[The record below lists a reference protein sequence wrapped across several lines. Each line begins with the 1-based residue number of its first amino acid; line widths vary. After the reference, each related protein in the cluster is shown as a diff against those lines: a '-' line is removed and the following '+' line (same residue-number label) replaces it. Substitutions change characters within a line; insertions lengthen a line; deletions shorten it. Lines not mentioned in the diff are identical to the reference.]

1 MKKKNVVIAF
11 AFTRRWCCTGM
22 LPVAY
27 GMAAV
32 GGTGLAVAPAL
43 LASFGI
49 ISAYT
54 MISVGRACQR
64 TKRWSFSGLWTD
76 LVGKKSAWVSE
87 RWRAVRT
94 GPQLKNYF
102 VKKQRLAFSRKI
114 ENSRLRSTTQR
125 WTLTIHV
132 STIEQAVLDSSGD
145 EIRN

>member
-1 MKKKNVVIAF
+1 MLAMAVVVAVV
-11 AFTRRWCCTGM
+11 FTFIIGPVLFKYLPNRSSIQYTVYNHDGRKAANLTYPDDSVNKPSSSRSRWWCCKGM

-76 LVGKKSAWVSE
+76 LVGKKSAWVSG
-87 RWRAVRT
+87 V
-94 GPQLKNYF
+94 GIQ
-102 VKKQRLAFSRKI
+102 
-114 ENSRLRSTTQR
+114 
-125 WTLTIHV
+125 
-132 STIEQAVLDSSGD
+132 
-145 EIRN
+145 